1 MPPLR
6 GRREDI
12 PLLIRVIS
20 RQLAARYA
28 LPPLP
33 AAALRSAEMMKLF
46 TSWEWPG
53 NIREL
58 RGLLLRMMTMYS
70 VTGRIGMEETRALL
84 EENAA
89 LEISAG
95 KEAEERRP
103 APAEL
108 TSLADME
115 REHILRALEKT
126 GGRLGGV
133 SGAAAL
139 LGLNRSTLQ
148 HRMRKL
154 GIGGRKRSAA
164 LKAWPG
170 AGGNDRC
177 FFQAHRQF

>member
-95 KEAEERRP
+95 KEAEEDVYKRQHEILLGYSGLFQARHIRAEDARPDAADGLRAELSVIWPRRAVRP
-103 APAEL
+103 AF
-108 TSLADME
+108 S
-115 REHILRALEKT
+115 
-126 GGRLGGV
+126 
-133 SGAAAL
+133 
-139 LGLNRSTLQ
+139 
-148 HRMRKL
+148 
-154 GIGGRKRSAA
+154 
-164 LKAWPG
+164 
-170 AGGNDRC
+170 
-177 FFQAHRQF
+177 

>member
-154 GIGGRKRSAA
+154 GIGGRKRVQ
-164 LKAWPG
+164 P
-170 AGGNDRC
+170 
-177 FFQAHRQF
+177 